1 MDDFWMIG
9 LILFLLFA
17 GFGTY
22 ILLMIFFPE
31 WVGITG
37 KEALRTM
44 NEHSEGAV
52 VDDRDIYSSEGLKKP
67 KSVPKGG

>member
-1 MDDFWMIG
+1 MDESWMIG

-22 ILLMIFFPE
+22 IVLMIFFPE

-44 NEHSEGAV
+44 SEHQEGSV
-52 VDDRDIYSSEGLKKP
+52 VDDRDIYTSEGLKNPDPTK
-67 KSVPKGG
+67 K

>member
-1 MDDFWMIG
+1 MDESWMIG

-44 NEHSEGAV
+44 SEHQEGSVA
-52 VDDRDIYSSEGLKKP
+52 DDRDIYTSEGLKQPPPGAK
-67 KSVPKGG
+67 KG